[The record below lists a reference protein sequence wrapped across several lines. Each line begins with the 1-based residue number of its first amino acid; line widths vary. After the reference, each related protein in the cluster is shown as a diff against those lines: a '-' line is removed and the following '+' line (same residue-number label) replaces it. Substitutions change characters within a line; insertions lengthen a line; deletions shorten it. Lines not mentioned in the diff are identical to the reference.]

1 MKKNY
6 AFLFLVSLLIL
17 ASLACN
23 LSFRDGNIAMTI
35 TLKRDNIITL
45 INNAQGIAGSVSDS
59 ELPIEVED
67 VAFIEPDRIK
77 LTGFYSMPN
86 SNRVEGEVEL
96 TFSIVDEKPKVEVTW
111 VNIPGLDLASDF
123 VKKINETLSNLIQ
136 DQIDQNGQGAI
147 VKAIYVQDEALK
159 IDIEIPVSRK

>member
-6 AFLFLVSLLIL
+6 AFLFLVSLLIF

-59 ELPIEVED
+59 ELPIAKTGRAPEV
-67 VAFIEPDRIK
+67 VHFLDRFRSC
-77 LTGFYSMPN
+77 G
-86 SNRVEGEVEL
+86 
-96 TFSIVDEKPKVEVTW
+96 
-111 VNIPGLDLASDF
+111 
-123 VKKINETLSNLIQ
+123 
-136 DQIDQNGQGAI
+136 
-147 VKAIYVQDEALK
+147 
-159 IDIEIPVSRK
+159 